1 MKFYTAL
8 FYILTAV
15 TLTAADAVTSATP
28 QYQTSEDTA
37 KPAVRKAVPEKKKKA
52 AVKKTVPAKKK
63 KAAVNKNRKNDKK
76 TPVPASVN
84 ISSFAPDAKDAT
96 AALEKA
102 IRTRAKEIVFDKA
115 GTYFLRPV
123 KLRGRMQFIL
133 KDGVKI
139 IALAPEKAEKSLPGL
154 FTIDNVSRIVF
165 KGSRDNTITVPQGVP
180 AFSIK
185 NSNNIELRDLMV
197 ENSSSGIKM
206 VNCYGVKMYNLVF
219 DTLAQTALEIDGGN
233 WNSIYDSQFRN
244 LAGTG
249 VVVVAGKDG
258 KLPNMTFDNC
268 EFFNSNS
275 GLALR
280 RPEKIS
286 AKAPD
291 KKARPARFD
300 IRSCRFFNNSGI
312 DMELCGELT
321 FGNIRID
328 NNLFNNKVNT
338 ALKLVN
344 FSTAPDAVTLQV
356 NNCSFNPGDTNLKTP
371 IVCMGTSDLPVGNI
385 KFTNTA
391 VASPV
396 HKKAIC
402 FDLKKKSGKLE
413 GILPVI
419 AADGSRLNAILTVE
433 EK

>member
-84 ISSFAPDAKDAT
+84 ISAFVPDAKDAT

-123 KLRGRMQFIL
+123 KLPRNVRIIL
-133 KDGVKI
+133 KEDVKI

-344 FSTAPDAVTLQV
+344 FTAAPDAITLQV